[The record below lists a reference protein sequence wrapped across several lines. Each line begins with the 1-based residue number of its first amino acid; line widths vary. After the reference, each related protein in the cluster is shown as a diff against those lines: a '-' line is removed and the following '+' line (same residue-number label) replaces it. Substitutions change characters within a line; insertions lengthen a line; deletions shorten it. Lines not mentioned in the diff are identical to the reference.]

1 MHRTV
6 KIIYIEASVFTDI
19 MTLSGSGGAEKEM
32 KQVERRRM
40 RYVSAK
46 RKRIRTALE
55 NVKKMEGD
63 SRSAVRLGGRGQIL
77 IGFAQ
82 GTQGWPLVKEKQ
94 PSVQWREGREKT
106 AALTDNHIG
115 FRLQI
120 DSLFNITEQ
129 LQ

>member
-1 MHRTV
+1 
-6 KIIYIEASVFTDI
+6 
-19 MTLSGSGGAEKEM
+19 
-32 KQVERRRM
+32 M

-55 NVKKMEGD
+55 NVKKMERD
-63 SRSAVRLGGRGQIL
+63 SRSAVRLGGKRQIL

-82 GTQGWPLVKEKQ
+82 GTQGRPLVKEKQ
-94 PSVQWREGREKT
+94 PSVTVQWREGREKT
-106 AALTDNHIG
+106 AALTDHHIG
-115 FRLQI
+115 FGLQI